1 MVTVVHKG
9 MHVICK
15 HETLLQ
21 RHAPNVAVPRCR
33 TLCVPIEHPAPSTQH
48 HQVVSDLFPAAPLR
62 SLVPLQSRVTK
73 VDRYHRIKLI
83 HAREIRCAND
93 IRMLAR

>member
-1 MVTVVHKG
+1 MQTRDSPAKTCAKRG
-9 MHVICK
+9 CAEM
-15 HETLLQ
+15 
-21 RHAPNVAVPRCR
+21 PNFVRSNR
-33 TLCVPIEHPAPSTQH
+33 APSTQH